1 MKVIAPSYYNKF
13 LCKASACRHSCCV
26 GWEVDI
32 DDDTLSLYD
41 TMTASVGE
49 IIRSSID
56 RADEPHFKLDKEGRC
71 PHLSVSGLCNII
83 TECGEGALCQIC
95 RDHPR
100 YRNFYDGVTELG
112 LGLSCEEA
120 VRLALSGDNCGG
132 FWVADADDMVN
143 ATYFADYPYEIF
155 PEEDKPFSKDKNRL
169 LSFVTNRNI
178 NIEERL
184 SKLLQIKAD
193 ASEIKTLLLSLEIL
207 DPEWKAR
214 IELISA
220 EDFRRDLSNLSIC
233 IEKILSSLIF
243 RHLNL
248 ESFYSTSV
256 LASFVALS
264 AEIVVALS
272 KTEKDISDAL
282 RAYSAEIEYS
292 TENKE
297 KVLDFIEEKLV
308 NI

>member
-13 LCKASACRHSCCV
+13 HCKASACRHSCCV

-32 DDDTLSLYD
+32 DDDTLLLYD
-41 TMTASVGE
+41 SMTAPIGDR
-49 IIRSSID
+49 IRLSID
-56 RADEPHFKLDKEGRC
+56 RTDVPHFKLDKEGRC
-71 PHLSVSGLCNII
+71 PHLSASGLCNII

-120 VRLALSGDNCGG
+120 VRLALSGDNRGG
-132 FWVADADDMVN
+132 FWVADTEDMVN

-155 PEEDKPFSKDKNRL
+155 SEEDKPFSKEKKRL
-169 LSFVTNRNI
+169 LSFVTDRSI
-178 NIEERL
+178 NIKERL
-184 SKLLQIKAD
+184 AKLLQIKAD

-207 DPEWKAR
+207 DPKWRTR
-214 IELISA
+214 IEALSA
-220 EDFRRDLSNLSIC
+220 ENFSRDLSNFPIY

-256 LASFVALS
+256 LASFAALS

-297 KVLDFIEEKLV
+297 RVLDFIEEKLV